1 MFTDQDIN
9 LTLKKINHMKLQ
21 NIINIRYLLIIVVV
35 FSLAGS
41 GLYFVIGMVVENNI
55 DEMLKSRADKIK
67 KNLLHYP
74 EKEIIARSPDQSI
87 SIEPTA
93 NASPF
98 EAFSDTVI
106 YEEWDKEY
114 VGYRKMAFNVNN
126 SEKSYLVT
134 IVISKFESE
143 DMVKVIFYFMLGL
156 FALIVL
162 ILFLLNRWLS
172 LSIWKPFYKTLQKL
186 KTFNVG
192 QKQEIKF
199 DHTKVDEFDQ
209 LNEVLTEMVQKIQK
223 DFSNLKNFTEN
234 ASHEMQTPL
243 TIIKLKL
250 EMALQDMAM
259 PLERHHQIR
268 IAYESASRLSKLNEA
283 LLLLSKIENQQFIEE
298 TNIDL
303 CELTKQ
309 RLELIEEL
317 IELKKVTVNVNF
329 PVPVIIKIN
338 PYLAEILINN
348 LLNNAL
354 KHNFEGGQIV
364 ISTSDHKITFSNT
377 GKPLTVNPEKLF
389 QRFAKQDAGNEST
402 GLGLAIV
409 SEICKNYKLSLHY
422 DYNAGFHNIILTLNS

>member
-1 MFTDQDIN
+1 
-9 LTLKKINHMKLQ
+9 MKLQ
-21 NIINIRYLLIIVVV
+21 NIVNIRYLLIIIVV
-35 FSLAGS
+35 FSLAGI
-41 GLYFVIGMVVENNI
+41 GLYFVLGMVVENNI

-67 KNLLHYP
+67 QNLLHYP
-74 EKEIIARSPDQSI
+74 EKEIIANSPDQTI
-87 SIEPTA
+87 TIELIA
-93 NASPF
+93 KASKF
-98 EAFSDTVI
+98 EMFSDTVV
-106 YEEWDKEY
+106 YEEWDKEQ
-114 VGYRKMAFNVNN
+114 VGYRKMAFTVNN
-126 SEKSYLVT
+126 PGRSYLVT
-134 IVISKFESE
+134 IIISKFESE

-199 DHTKVDEFDQ
+199 DNTKVNEFGQ
-209 LNEVLTEMVQKIQK
+209 LNEVLSEMIQKSQK
-223 DFSNLKNFTEN
+223 DFSNLKDFTEN

-243 TIIKLKL
+243 AIIKLKL
-250 EMALQDMAM
+250 EMALQDKAM
-259 PLERHHQIR
+259 PIERYHQIR

-283 LLLLSKIENQQFIEE
+283 LLLLSKIENKQYIEE
-298 TNIDL
+298 TNTNF
-303 CELTKQ
+303 CELTNR
-309 RLELIEEL
+309 RLEFIEEL
-317 IELKKVTVNVNF
+317 IELKKITVKVDF

-364 ISTSDHKITFSNT
+364 ISTSDNKITFSNT

-389 QRFAKQDAGNEST
+389 QRFVKQDGGNEST

-409 SEICKNYKLSLHY
+409 SEICKNYKLSLQY
-422 DYNAGFHNIILTLNS
+422 DYNDGFHSIILSLNP

>member
-1 MFTDQDIN
+1 
-9 LTLKKINHMKLQ
+9 MKLQ
-21 NIINIRYLLIIVVV
+21 NIVNIRYLLIIIVV
-35 FSLAGS
+35 FSLAGI

-74 EKEIIARSPDQSI
+74 EKEIIVRSPDQSI
-87 SIEPTA
+87 SIEFMA

-98 EAFSDTVI
+98 EMFSDTVV
-106 YEEWDKEY
+106 YEAWDKEY

-126 SEKSYLVT
+126 YGKSYLVT
-134 IVISKFESE
+134 IIISKFESE
-143 DMVKVIFYFMLGL
+143 DMIKVIFYFMLGL

-172 LSIWKPFYKTLQKL
+172 LSIWKPFYKTLRKL
-186 KTFNVG
+186 KTFSIG

-199 DHTKVDEFDQ
+199 DNTEVNEFSQ
-209 LNEVLTEMVQKIQK
+209 LNEVLSEMIQKSQK
-223 DFSNLKNFTEN
+223 DFSNLKDFTEN

-243 TIIKLKL
+243 AIIKLKL
-250 EMALQDMAM
+250 EMALQDKTM
-259 PLERHHQIR
+259 PIERYHQIR

-298 TNIDL
+298 TNTDL
-303 CELTKQ
+303 CELTNQ
-309 RLELIEEL
+309 RLEFIEEL
-317 IELKKVTVNVNF
+317 IELKKVTVKANF
-329 PVPVIIKIN
+329 PVPLIIKIN

-364 ISTSDHKITFSNT
+364 ISASDHKITFSNT
-377 GKPLTVNPEKLF
+377 GNPLTVNPENLF

-409 SEICKNYKLSLHY
+409 SEICKNYKLSLQY
-422 DYNAGFHNIILTLNS
+422 DYNDGFHNIILSLNT